1 MGKTNKPLTIVA
13 LPPTDG
19 WDELGKLEA
28 QGHTVIRL
36 NKAEMESRAQ
46 GDFDDLQH
54 IVDADLIIGANAWRM
69 TTFHSKYLP
78 VAIKEARMLRY
89 TSKEEKQDV
98 KNRKAAD
105 AEFGLDSGGVQQP
118 DPADVELPPD

>member
-13 LPPTDG
+13 LPPCDG

-28 QGHTVIRL
+28 QGHKVIRVST
-36 NKAEMESRAQ
+36 EVYD
-46 GDFDDLQH
+46 GDPYEPGVARHLLLE
-54 IVDADLIIGANAWRM
+54 ADLIIGGTAWRM

-105 AEFGLDSGGVQQP
+105 AEFGLDGGVQQP